1 SAHFLNSIPAIGGL
15 THSIHKI
22 TPLFGS
28 LLSQL
33 LILNSFNDR
42 KGRSAG
48 QRISAIGR
56 SVFPVF
62 KSISYVISCNH
73 SANRKASASRLCRV
87 HNIRLYVI
95 LLVGIHA
102 AGTPSAAL
110 YFINNKLRTVLITN
124 FADLLLIL
132 LIGRMYAP
140 FSFNG

>member
-1 SAHFLNSIPAIGGL
+1 SHCSYHRRALKGQLHANHQSLSAHFLNSIPAIGGL

-62 KSISYVISCNH
+62 KSISYVVSCNH
-73 SANRKASASRLCRV
+73 SANRKASA
-87 HNIRLYVI
+87 
-95 LLVGIHA
+95 
-102 AGTPSAAL
+102 
-110 YFINNKLRTVLITN
+110 
-124 FADLLLIL
+124 
-132 LIGRMYAP
+132 
-140 FSFNG
+140 